1 MQRPTGV
8 TILAAL
14 YIFTAGI
21 LGLTSFVLIFGRT
34 LLEGIKG
41 PADVGPPPTAR
52 ELAQIGFV
60 CLGVAMVDL
69 ICGIGFI
76 KLKKWSRVLAI
87 VFHIIWAVF
96 WALGL
101 AGLRLHPDLFSMVF
115 RLAGLGIQVWIL
127 VYLFSATV
135 KQAFGGTETR
145 VS

>member
-8 TILAAL
+8 TVLAAL

-21 LGLTSFVLIFGRT
+21 LGLTSVVLIFGRT

-41 PADVGPPPTAR
+41 PADVGPPPTAA

-60 CLGVAMVDL
+60 SLGVAVVNI

-76 KLKKWSRVLAI
+76 KLKKWSRVLTIA
-87 VFHIIWAVF
+87 FHIAWTVF
-96 WALGL
+96 WALSL
-101 AGLRLHPDLFSMVF
+101 VGLRLHPDLFSMVF

-127 VYLFSATV
+127 VYLFSSTV
-135 KQAFGGTETR
+135 KQAFAGTAA
-145 VS
+145 S